1 MKKLAVG
8 IIMIAIT
15 LFSIPAMAADSEVQP
30 FFLDATYAL
39 SATGSCLHATG
50 GFSGVVPSGNTWGAS
65 TMTEGTWL
73 FRPDGTGYASL
84 TNHIVTPPPGA
95 PAGLPMPI
103 PPIDTKIVGFP
114 FTYAA
119 NTQGVIVVWMSVL
132 ASPPSTPPSPSDF
145 KTLEL
150 VGRISI
156 DKKTLVLNSSNQC
169 QYVPDASSYAIC
181 NVTRVLTRVA
191 DD

>member
-1 MKKLAVG
+1 MQKLAAAV
-8 IIMIAIT
+8 IMIAIA
-15 LFSIPAMAADSEVQP
+15 LFSTPAMAADGEGEA
-30 FFLDATYAL
+30 FFLNATYAM

-50 GFSGVVPSGNTWGAS
+50 GFSTVTPSGTTWGAS

-73 FRPDGTGYASL
+73 FRPDGTGHASL

-95 PAGLPMPI
+95 PAQLSI
-103 PPIDTKIVGFP
+103 PPIDTKAVAFD

-132 ASPPSTPPSPSDF
+132 ASPPSASPPPPSDF

-156 DKKTLVLNSSNQC
+156 DKKTLVLNNSNQF
-169 QYVPDASSYAIC
+169 QYVPYASSYAIC
-181 NVTRVLTRVA
+181 NITRVLTRVA